1 MPKFFASKPIEN
13 SGFGPP
19 SGRTLGR
26 ERRTVM
32 LAELVAT
39 IGLAV
44 STIVAVTVLSVGIAR
59 ASVPGGII
67 DNEGGLFV
75 IALVLGILFIGMGGL
90 TVLSLPDHQRHKKTH
105 S

>member
-67 DNEGGLFV
+67 DNEGGLFGV
-75 IALVLGILFIGMGGL
+75 ALLLGLIFIALGGFAA
-90 TVLSLPDHQRHKKTH
+90 LPRDETH
-105 S
+105 ER

>member
-1 MPKFFASKPIEN
+1 MSKSFRSKSVEN

-19 SGRTLGR
+19 CGRTLGR

-32 LAELVAT
+32 LAELIAT

-44 STIVAVTVLSVGIAR
+44 STIVAATVLSVGIAR

-67 DNEGGLFV
+67 DNEGGLFGV
-75 IALVLGILFIGMGGL
+75 ALLLGLVFIALGGFAVL
-90 TVLSLPDHQRHKKTH
+90 PNDKTH
-105 S
+105 ER

>member
-1 MPKFFASKPIEN
+1 MSKFFTSQPVEN

-39 IGLAV
+39 IGLAL

-59 ASVPGGII
+59 ASVPGSII
-67 DNEGGLFV
+67 DNESSLFGVALLLGLIF
-75 IALVLGILFIGMGGL
+75 IALGGFA
-90 TVLSLPDHQRHKKTH
+90 VLPDDKTH
-105 S
+105 ER

>member
-1 MPKFFASKPIEN
+1 MSKFFPSKPVEN

-59 ASVPGGII
+59 ASVPGSII
-67 DNEGGLFV
+67 DNESSLFGVALLLGLIF
-75 IALVLGILFIGMGGL
+75 IALGGFA
-90 TVLSLPDHQRHKKTH
+90 VLPDDKTH
-105 S
+105 DR

>member
-1 MPKFFASKPIEN
+1 MPKFFASQPIEN

-67 DNEGGLFV
+67 DNEGSLFGVALLLGLIV
-75 IALVLGILFIGMGGL
+75 IALGGFAVL
-90 TVLSLPDHQRHKKTH
+90 PRDETH
-105 S
+105 EG